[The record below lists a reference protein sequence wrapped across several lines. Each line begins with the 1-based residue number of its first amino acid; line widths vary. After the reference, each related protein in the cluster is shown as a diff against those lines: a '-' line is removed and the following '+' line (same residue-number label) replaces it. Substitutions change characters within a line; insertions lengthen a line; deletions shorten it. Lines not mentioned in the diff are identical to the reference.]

1 MREPASDFVI
11 VGGGVTGL
19 SVALHLKELGVP
31 RVRLLERHHVGSG
44 QSGHAAGIVRA
55 LVGHTSVAS
64 MLMHSLRFF
73 TGFNEHYG
81 EELVLHRAGYLLL
94 SESDQSDN
102 LDQVIQKAGEAGCQ
116 VHRVSAA
123 EAAELQP
130 GLRRDSGDIYAFEP
144 AGIHIDPMLAV
155 QTFARVARRL
165 GVEVGEGC
173 EVYSILKTGSKIHG
187 VETPQGRMEAGNV
200 LVATAAWGSAQL
212 AKLGIELPVYPHRAE
227 MAFFALWPESPWHL
241 IRILSD
247 ARTMLYLRPEGVHQ
261 MFVGWREG
269 DAILS
274 IQDFV
279 PADPDN
285 YWQSAN
291 YGKLDQMRRRL
302 AALLPFMSDGFVHR
316 TYACVYDY
324 TPDGMPVLDRAES
337 LKGLYFSLGYSGG
350 GFSLSPWVGSSM
362 AQFMVEGHK
371 SPEMDLLR
379 LNRFK
384 EGKLL
389 RWGNVRKGLH

>member
-1 MREPASDFVI
+1 
-11 VGGGVTGL
+11 
-19 SVALHLKELGVP
+19 
-31 RVRLLERHHVGSG
+31 
-44 QSGHAAGIVRA
+44 
-55 LVGHTSVAS
+55 
-64 MLMHSLRFF
+64 MLMDSLRFF
-73 TGFNEHYG
+73 TGFKEQYG
-81 EELVLHRAGYLLL
+81 EELVVHRIGYLLL

-102 LDQVIQKAGEAGCQ
+102 LDQVIQKAREAGCQ
-116 VHRVSAA
+116 AQRVSAA
-123 EAAELQP
+123 EAIELQP
-130 GLRRDSGDIYAFEP
+130 GLRQDSPDIYAFEP
-144 AGIHIDPMLAV
+144 DAVHIDPMLAV

-165 GVEVGEGC
+165 GVEVVEGC
-173 EVYSILKTGSKIHG
+173 EVHSILKKGSQIHG
-187 VETPQGRMEAGNV
+187 VETPQGRIEAGNV

-212 AKLGIELPVYPHRAE
+212 AKLGIELPVYPHRVE
-227 MAFFALWPESPWHL
+227 MAFYALWPESPWRL

-269 DAILS
+269 DAIS
-274 IQDFV
+274 STKDFV

-291 YGKLDQMRRRL
+291 YGKLDQMRRCL
-302 AALLPFMSDGFVHR
+302 TGLLPFMSDGFVHR

-324 TPDGMPVLDRAES
+324 TPDGMPILDQAES
-337 LKGLYFSLGYSGG
+337 VKGLYFSLGYSGG

-379 LNRFK
+379 SNRFK
-384 EGKLL
+384 EGRLL
-389 RWGNVRKGLH
+389 RWGNVKNGLH